1 MPFIEEFGAKTYV
14 TKINRKQ
21 CANILRLQKHFS
33 KEPQRPQ
40 KQFADMADN
49 NVDEDDKAD
58 NNNIDDDLIDKN
70 LS

>member
-33 KEPQRPQ
+33 KEPQ
-40 KQFADMADN
+40 KQFADD
-49 NVDEDDKAD
+49 VDDEDEDDKAD
-58 NNNIDDDLIDKN
+58 NNDDNDDDDD
-70 LS
+70 

>member
-49 NVDEDDKAD
+49 NVDDDDEDEAD
-58 NNNIDDDLIDKN
+58 NNDLIDKY

>member
-14 TKINRKQ
+14 TKTNRKQ

-49 NVDEDDKAD
+49 NVDEEDEDEADKD
-58 NNNIDDDLIDKN
+58 NNDDNDD
-70 LS
+70 